1 MDLTP
6 FVGLGDV
13 VFGQCRNTISE
24 KIGAPE
30 KKIALK
36 NLEKWSYRLLRIELS
51 FCRVTDFRLTKIVS
65 NHPYTLVLGFNPIG
79 LKETFL
85 VQKFPSLQSGE
96 NNSLDD
102 PSLGLMFTLSK
113 GIVSHVTMHPQ
124 THEQTGKYIWP
135 DDCG

>member
-13 VFGQCRNTISE
+13 IFGQCRGTISQN
-24 KIGAPE
+24 IGTPE

-51 FCRVTDFRLTKIVS
+51 FSQAADFRLTRIAS

-85 VQKFPSLQSGE
+85 VQKFPNLQCTD
-96 NNSLDD
+96 NNSLEE
-102 PSLGLMFTLSK
+102 PSLGLVFTLSR
-113 GIVSHVTMHPQ
+113 GAVSQVIMRPQ
-124 THEQTGKYIWP
+124 KDEQTGEYMWP
-135 DDCG
+135 KT